1 MVTNKFLNSLINYEK
16 LVKYDYNFKLVN
28 FKHFLKS
35 IGSPEQNLKNVILIA
50 GTKGKG
56 STATFIESCLRAC
69 GLKTALFTSPHLV
82 SIQERIKVNNK
93 PISQQDIDRLVN
105 KIKPQVEKYKITFF
119 EAMTAIAFLYF
130 LEKQVDYTILE
141 VGLGGRL
148 DATNVVNPQVAVIT
162 RIGFDHLNLL
172 GRTLEKIAQEKA
184 GIIHPQSF
192 VVISKQKSSAL
203 KSIINKIKENKNQYY
218 YIPEKITIKEM
229 KSNLEGCKFTFLE
242 QNQIAKT
249 YQIRVIG
256 KHQIENALTAWA
268 VLNYLKKHEVCI
280 TEQGIKKGLAKA
292 HPLGRCQIITQQPL
306 IIIDSAH
313 NPESAQSL
321 YYIIHDIIKQK
332 VIIVYGSS
340 EGKLVS
346 RILDILS
353 PLTKRLILTQS
364 QNPRRIPIEKLAK
377 MCRQKSLS
385 YQISDTV
392 KDAIKLAK
400 HLSKNKIPIIITGSF
415 YIAGEAL
422 TYFKNKAS

>member
-16 LVKYDYNFKLVN
+16 LVKYDYDFKLANFKN
-28 FKHFLKS
+28 FLKS
-35 IGSPEQNLKNVILIA
+35 IGNPEQNLKNVILIA

-82 SIQERIKVNNK
+82 SIRERIRVNNK
-93 PISQQDIDRLVN
+93 PISQRDIDRLVN
-105 KIKPQVEKYKITFF
+105 KIKPQAERYKITFF

-148 DATNVVNPQVAVIT
+148 DATNVVNPKVAVIT

-172 GRTLEKIAQEKA
+172 GRTLKKIAQEKA

-203 KSIINKIKENKNQYY
+203 KSIINKIKENKNPYY

-229 KSNLEGCKFTFLE
+229 LSNLDGCKFTFQE
-242 QNQIAKT
+242 QNQNTKT

-268 VLNYLKKHEVCI
+268 VLNYLKKHEVRI

-292 HPLGRCQIITQQPL
+292 NPLGRCQIITQHPL
-306 IIIDSAH
+306 IMVDSAH

-321 YYIIHDIIKQK
+321 YHIIHDIIKQK
-332 VIIVYGSS
+332 VIVVYGSS

-353 PLTKRLILTQS
+353 PITKRFILTQS

-377 MCRQKSLS
+377 ICRQKSLS
-385 YQISDTV
+385 YQTTETV

-400 HLSKNKIPIIITGSF
+400 HLSKNRIPIIITGSF

-422 TYFKNKAS
+422 AYFKNKAT